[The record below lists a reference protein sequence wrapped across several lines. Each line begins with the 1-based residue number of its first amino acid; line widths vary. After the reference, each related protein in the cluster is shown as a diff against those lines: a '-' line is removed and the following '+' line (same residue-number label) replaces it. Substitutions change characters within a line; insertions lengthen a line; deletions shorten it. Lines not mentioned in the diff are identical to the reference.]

1 MVSIDAYI
9 WCCGWWLSSSMAS
22 IDAYIWCCG
31 WWLSSCMV
39 SIDVLYLVLWVVVE
53 LLYGQ
58 Y

>member
-9 WCCGWWLSSSMAS
+9 WCCE
-22 IDAYIWCCG
+22 

-39 SIDVLYLVLWVVVE
+39 SKDVLYLVLWVVVE

>member
-1 MVSIDAYI
+1 MV
-9 WCCGWWLSSSMAS
+9 S

>member
-9 WCCGWWLSSSMAS
+9 WCCGWWLSSS
-22 IDAYIWCCG
+22 
-31 WWLSSCMV
+31 MV